1 MYVDGIQ
8 IHDSRLLWVLCEGCV
23 LKRWSELE
31 NLSRHYSRT
40 DRTFH
45 NDMTLTQSVKLMC
58 DVVTE
63 KLEQAA
69 GTDYDESTD
78 GDKSCNLTCIRF
90 WGGVERRTDSVP
102 DLRFTI
108 GGNED
113 FGFLAKR
120 SRGVNRFG

>member
-69 GTDYDESTD
+69 DTDYDESTD

-90 WGGVERRTDSVP
+90 CGGVERSR
-102 DLRFTI
+102 
-108 GGNED
+108 
-113 FGFLAKR
+113 LAVHHW
-120 SRGVNRFG
+120 GQ

>member
-1 MYVDGIQ
+1 MTNSQSVEEDGI
-8 IHDSRLLWVLCEGCV
+8 V
-23 LKRWSELE
+23 
-31 NLSRHYSRT
+31 
-40 DRTFH
+40 
-45 NDMTLTQSVKLMC
+45 
-58 DVVTE
+58 
-63 KLEQAA
+63 A
-69 GTDYDESTD
+69 GNIFAMLNNANRGLNRMKFISLATVPF
-78 GDKSCNLTCIRF
+78 RF